1 MTRRTERI
9 NELLREEIS
18 ALVLKDLKDPRMGGL
33 VTITEVDVSP
43 DLRNAKVLVSVLGTT
58 EDANGTM
65 RALHAASHYIQ
76 RELRRRLTIRRVP
89 ELVFQR
95 DTTIEQ
101 GARVLALL
109 DETAKHAE

>member
-9 NELLREEIS
+9 NDLLREEIS
-18 ALVLKDLKDPRMGGL
+18 ELVLREMKDPRLGGL

-43 DLRNAKVLVSVLGTT
+43 DLRNAKVSVSVMGTDD
-58 EDANGTM
+58 EREGTM
-65 RALHAASHYIQ
+65 RALGAASHFIV
-76 RELRRRLTIRRVP
+76 RELRKRLVLRRVP

-95 DTTIEQ
+95 DTSIEE

-109 DETAKHAE
+109 DDTAKHE